1 MISHKMSPLY
11 PIQPVDHFSF
21 LEEWKSELRLF
32 ATGAGVGALFGVLLW
47 LNSMLTAV

>member
-21 LEEWKSELRLF
+21 LEEWKNELRLF
-32 ATGAGVGALFGVLLW
+32 ATGAGVGAIFGLVLW
-47 LNSMLTAV
+47 LSSTLTAV